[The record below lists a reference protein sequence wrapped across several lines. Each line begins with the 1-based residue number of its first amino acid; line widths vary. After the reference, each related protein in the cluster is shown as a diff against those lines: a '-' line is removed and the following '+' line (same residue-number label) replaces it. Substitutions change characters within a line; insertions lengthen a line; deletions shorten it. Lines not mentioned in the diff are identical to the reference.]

1 MRFPV
6 PLVPATLIRR
16 YKRFLADVVL
26 GDGSEVTVHCPNPGA
41 MLGLARPG
49 AEVWLSPAR
58 AGSGRKL
65 AFGWELERVADGLV
79 GIHTGHPNIL
89 VAEAVAGDR
98 IPELAGYAA
107 ARREVA
113 YGRNSRIDLLLT
125 APDRPPCWVEV
136 KNVHLKR
143 QGRAEFPDCVTLR
156 GAKHLE
162 ELGDRVEAGDRAV
175 MAYVVQRGDCAGFA
189 VAADL
194 DPGYARALTR
204 ARARGVELLCY
215 ACDVRTDGIDIVRP
229 LPLLLDDPALEDLGA
244 HSMEE
249 VWT

>member
-1 MRFPV
+1 MRFPA
-6 PLVPATLIRR
+6 PLVPATLVRR
-16 YKRFLADVVL
+16 YKRFLADAVL
-26 GDGSEVTVHCPNPGA
+26 ADGTEVTVHCPNPGA

-49 AEVWLSPAR
+49 AEIWLSPAP

-65 AFGWELERVADGLV
+65 AYGWELERVEGGLV

-89 VAEAVAGDR
+89 LSEAVAGDR
-98 IPELAGYAA
+98 IAELAGYAA

-125 APDRPPCWVEV
+125 GPDRPPCWVEV

-143 QGRAEFPDCVTLR
+143 GERAEFPDCVTLR

-162 ELGDRVEAGDRAV
+162 ELGDRVEAGERAV
-175 MAYVVQRGDCAGFA
+175 MAYVVQRSDCAGFA
-189 VAADL
+189 IAADL
-194 DPGYARALTR
+194 DPGYAKALAR

-215 ACDVRTDGIDIVRP
+215 ACNVRVDGIDIAQP
-229 LPLLLDDPALEDLGA
+229 LPLILDDRGVPTR
-244 HSMEE
+244 EE

>member
-6 PLVPATLIRR
+6 PLVPATLLRR
-16 YKRFLADVVL
+16 YKRFLADVRL
-26 GDGSEVTVHCPNPGA
+26 PDGMEVTVHCPNPGA

-49 AEVWLSPAR
+49 AEVWLSPA
-58 AGSGRKL
+58 GPPRKL
-65 AFGWELERVADGLV
+65 PFGWELERVQDGLV
-79 GIHTGHPNIL
+79 GIHTGHPNML
-89 VAEAVAGDR
+89 LAEAVAGGR
-98 IPELAGYAA
+98 IPELAGYSG

-136 KNVHLKR
+136 KNVHLR
-143 QGRAEFPDCVTLR
+143 RGDRAEFPDCVTLR

-162 ELGDRVEAGDRAV
+162 ELGDRVEAGERAV
-175 MAYVVQRGDCAGFA
+175 MVYVVQRTDCDRFA

-194 DPGYARALTR
+194 DPGYARAFAR
-204 ARARGVELLCY
+204 ARIRGVELLCY

-229 LPLLLDDPALEDLGA
+229 LPLILDEAIVDARGA
-244 HSMEE
+244 RN
-249 VWT
+249 